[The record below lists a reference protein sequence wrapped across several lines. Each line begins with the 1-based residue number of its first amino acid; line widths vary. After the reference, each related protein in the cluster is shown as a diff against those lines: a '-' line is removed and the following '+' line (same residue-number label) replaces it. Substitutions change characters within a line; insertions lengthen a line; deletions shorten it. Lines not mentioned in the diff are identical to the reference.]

1 MMCLLLRRLL
11 GLLLL
16 LIMAEEALMG
26 EAVVTGI
33 VPRRS
38 LVSRPEP
45 LHPTSATICSSVL
58 RPVRLS
64 QR

>member
-26 EAVVTGI
+26 EAVITGI

-38 LVSRPEP
+38 LVS
-45 LHPTSATICSSVL
+45 
-58 RPVRLS
+58 
-64 QR
+64 